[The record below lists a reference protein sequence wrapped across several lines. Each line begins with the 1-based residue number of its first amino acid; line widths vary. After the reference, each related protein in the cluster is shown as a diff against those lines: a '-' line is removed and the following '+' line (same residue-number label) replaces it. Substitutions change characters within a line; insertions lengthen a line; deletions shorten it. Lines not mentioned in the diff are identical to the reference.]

1 MPADSSAFLLT
12 EPPDEAPPHQPA
24 PLGWSGTSSFLLG
37 VLVILCMVVMYVQ
50 VSSLVDGA
58 PSLARHSLY
67 TDQRAELDIT
77 EVTTLPTS
85 AFAPVPDQV
94 SRGFTRAAQW
104 FRLEMPPG
112 LVGEAVVVV
121 QPSYLDDV
129 RVYTP
134 DPGVVTGWRLFQ
146 LGDRHPAPERS
157 RLDLGFSVG
166 FKPVAGQA
174 VFVRVRTL
182 NSHNIRVRVLQPAV
196 VDRENAVL
204 LVGFGVYC
212 GAVLVL
218 AAAAAVAALAYRD
231 RHWAANAA
239 FQLATLGAM
248 VFFFGLG
255 GRFLLP
261 GDPLL
266 ADQLASWFGFA
277 QYFTGALFYRLLFR
291 EYGAPAWLLH
301 LQSLLMLFLPL
312 QVLLTIGGRFD
323 LAMQASNLILP
334 LAVLVMGL
342 AVVFVRSDDVVLL
355 NLLRINTISTTM
367 FFLLAYAT
375 HEGLIEARFL
385 HLYPGVF
392 ISLMTA
398 VLLHLTLLRRRELL
412 GREQEGTQRTLAL
425 VRQQVQ
431 FERRRRL
438 EDGRF
443 LGMLMHEMRSPLS
456 VVAVAVGAL
465 ERKLGDEEAGLR
477 TGGKSV
483 ERDLRRIGTSVGQMR
498 SVLQQV
504 QAVSEL
510 EHLMGGHGLAQKP
523 GFVQDRCEADALM
536 GRLRDLLAQEPR
548 VDASEMRPRAPGRL
562 VRGSAP
568 LVEMMVRNLLDNAL
582 KYSPP
587 ESVVRCACELRTGVF
602 DVVGLTIRV
611 SNRIGPV
618 GAPDPARLFGKYYR
632 APLAHQHSGSGL
644 GLYWVRGTARL
655 CGGDVEFEQRDDD
668 VSFGLVL
675 TFVGDNE

>member
-1 MPADSSAFLLT
+1 MPAESSAFLLT
-12 EPPDEAPPHQPA
+12 EPPDEDV
-24 PLGWSGTSSFLLG
+24 PLRPVSMGWSGTSSFLLG
-37 VLVILCMVVMYVQ
+37 ILVILCMMVLYVQ
-50 VSSLVDGA
+50 VSSLADGS
-58 PSLARHSLY
+58 PSLARHGLY

-77 EVTTLPTS
+77 EITRLSGTAFVT
-85 AFAPVPDQV
+85 VPDQV
-94 SRGFTRAAQW
+94 AQGFTSAVQW
-104 FRLEMPPG
+104 FRLEVPPD
-112 LVGEAVVVV
+112 LAGEAVVVV

-129 RVYTP
+129 RVYVP
-134 DPGVVTGWRLFQ
+134 DPVRLTGWRLYQ
-146 LGDRHPAPERS
+146 LGDRYPAQERS
-157 RLDLGFSVG
+157 RVDLGFSVA
-166 FKPVAGQA
+166 FKPVAGEA
-174 VFVRVRTL
+174 VYVRVRTL
-182 NSHNIRVRVLQPAV
+182 NAHNIRVRVLLPAV
-196 VDRENAVL
+196 AARENTVL

-255 GRFLLP
+255 GQFLLRN
-261 GDPLL
+261 DPLL

-301 LQSLLMLFLPL
+301 LQSLLLLFLPL
-312 QVLLTIGGRFD
+312 QVMLTIGDRFD
-323 LAMQASNLILP
+323 LAMQASTLILP
-334 LAVLVMGL
+334 LAVMVSGL
-342 AVVFVRSDDVVLL
+342 AVLFVRSDDVVLL
-355 NLLRINTISTTM
+355 NLLRINTISTTV
-367 FFLLAYAT
+367 FFVLAYAT
-375 HEGLIEARFL
+375 HQGLIEPRFL

-392 ISLMTA
+392 ISLVTA
-398 VLLHLTLLRRRELL
+398 VVLHLTLLRRRELL
-412 GREQEGTQRTLAL
+412 GREQDGTQRILAL

-456 VVAVAVGAL
+456 VIAVATSAV
-465 ERKLGDEEAGLR
+465 ERKLGGEGRGDGTAL
-477 TGGKSV
+477 SV
-483 ERDLRRIGTSVGQMR
+483 DRDLRRIGRSVGQMR

-510 EHLMGGHGLAQKP
+510 EHHMGGHAAAPRP
-523 GFVQDRCEADALM
+523 GFLQDRCEADALVA
-536 GRLRDLLAQEPR
+536 RLRTLLAPHRR
-548 VDASEMRPRAPGRL
+548 VDVSQLVPRAVGRL

-568 LVEMMVRNLLDNAL
+568 LVEMMIRNLVDNAL

-587 ESVVRCACELRTGVF
+587 ESTVRCSCELRTGVV
-602 DVVGLTIRV
+602 DVVGLTIWV
-611 SNRIGPV
+611 TNRIGPV
-618 GAPDPARLFGKYYR
+618 GAPDPSQLFGKYYR

-655 CGGDVEFEQRDDD
+655 CGGDVEYEQHEDD

-675 TFVGDNE
+675 TFVGDSE

>member
-1 MPADSSAFLLT
+1 MAAESSAFLLT
-12 EPPDEAPPHQPA
+12 EPPEEALAHHPVS
-24 PLGWSGTSSFLLG
+24 LGWSGTSSFLLG
-37 VLVILCMVVMYVQ
+37 VLVILCMVVLYVQ
-50 VSSLVDGA
+50 VSSLADGA
-58 PSLARHSLY
+58 PSLARHGLY
-67 TDQRAELDIT
+67 TDERAELDTT
-77 EVTTLPTS
+77 EVARLPQS
-85 AFAPVPDQV
+85 AFASVPDQV

-104 FRLEMPPG
+104 FRLEMPPD
-112 LVGEAVVVV
+112 LAGEAVVVV

-134 DPGVVTGWRLFQ
+134 DPGVVTGWRLHQ
-146 LGDRHPAPERS
+146 LGDRHPAQERS
-157 RLDLGFSVG
+157 RVDLGFSVA
-166 FKPVAGQA
+166 FKPEAGDV

-182 NSHNIRVRVLQPAV
+182 NSHNIRVRVLEPSV
-196 VDRENAVL
+196 SVRENAAL

-218 AAAAAVAALAYRD
+218 AAAASVAALAYRD

-255 GRFLLP
+255 GQYLLP
-261 GDPLL
+261 DDPLL

-277 QYFTGALFYRLLFR
+277 QYFTGALFYRQLFR
-291 EYGAPAWLLH
+291 EYGAPGWLLH
-301 LQSLLMLFLPL
+301 LQSLLLLFLPL
-312 QVLLTIGGRFD
+312 QILLTIGGRFD
-323 LAMQASNLILP
+323 LAMQATNLILP
-334 LAVLVMGL
+334 LAVLASGL

-367 FFLLAYAT
+367 FFVLAYAT
-375 HEGLIEARFL
+375 HRGLIEARFL

-392 ISLMTA
+392 ISLVTA
-398 VLLHLTLLRRRELL
+398 VVLHLTLLRRRELL

-456 VVAVAVGAL
+456 VIAVATGAL
-465 ERKLGDEEAGLR
+465 ERKLGAE
-477 TGGKSV
+477 GGGHGFGQSV

-498 SVLQQV
+498 SVLKQV

-510 EHLMGGHGLAQKP
+510 EHHMGGHASAERP
-523 GFVQDRCEADALM
+523 GFVQDRCEANALV
-536 GRLRDLLAQEPR
+536 GRLRALLAQEPR
-548 VDASEMRPRAPGRL
+548 IDTSDLVPRAAGRL

-568 LVEMMVRNLLDNAL
+568 LVEMMVRNLVDNAL

-587 ESVVRCACELRTGVF
+587 ESTVRCSCELRTGVF
-602 DVVGLTIRV
+602 DGVGLTIRV
-611 SNRIGPV
+611 TNRLGPV
-618 GAPDPARLFGKYYR
+618 GPPDPARLFGKYYR

>member
-1 MPADSSAFLLT
+1 MPADRSAFLLT
-12 EPPDEAPPHQPA
+12 EPPDEAPPHHPVS
-24 PLGWSGTSSFLLG
+24 LGWSGTSSFLLG
-37 VLVILCMVVMYVQ
+37 VLVILCMVVLYVQ
-50 VSSLVDGA
+50 VSSLADGA
-58 PSLARHSLY
+58 PSLARHGLY
-67 TDQRAELDIT
+67 TDGRAELDIT
-77 EVTTLPTS
+77 EVSRMPAG

-94 SRGFTRAAQW
+94 SLGFSRAAQW
-104 FRLEMPPG
+104 FRLDMPSDTA
-112 LVGEAVVVV
+112 GEAVVVV

-129 RVYTP
+129 RVYAPEPALT
-134 DPGVVTGWRLFQ
+134 TGWRLHQ
-146 LGDRHPAPERS
+146 LGDRHPAPS
-157 RLDLGFSVG
+157 RPRVDPGFSVALTL
-166 FKPVAGQA
+166 KAGEA

-182 NSHNIRVRVLQPAV
+182 NAHNIRVRVLQPDVAA
-196 VDRENAVL
+196 RENAVL

-212 GAVLVL
+212 GAVLAL
-218 AAAAAVAALAYRD
+218 AAAAAIAALAYRD

-255 GRFLLP
+255 GQVLLP

-301 LQSLLMLFLPL
+301 LQSLLLLFLPL
-312 QVLLTIGGRFD
+312 QILLTIGGRFD

-334 LAVLVMGL
+334 LAVLVSGL
-342 AVVFVRSDDVVLL
+342 AAVFVRSDDVVLL

-367 FFLLAYAT
+367 FFVLAYAT
-375 HEGLIEARFL
+375 HQGLIEARFL

-398 VLLHLTLLRRRELL
+398 VVLHLTLLRRRELL

-456 VVAVAVGAL
+456 VIAVAIGAL
-465 ERKLGDEEAGLR
+465 ERKLGGE
-477 TGGKSV
+477 GGGHSPGTPV
-483 ERDLRRIGTSVGQMR
+483 GRDLRRIGTSVGQMR

-510 EHLMGGHGLAQKP
+510 EHHMGGHDPGQRP
-523 GFVQDRCEADALM
+523 GFVQDRCEADALV
-536 GRLRDLLAQEPR
+536 GRLRALLAKEPR
-548 VDASEMRPRAPGRL
+548 VDISDLLPRASGRL

-568 LVEMMVRNLLDNAL
+568 LVEMMVRNLVDNAL

-587 ESVVRCACELRTGVF
+587 ESVVRCSCELRTGVF
-602 DVVGLTIRV
+602 DLVGLTIRV
-611 SNRIGPV
+611 TNRLGPV
-618 GAPDPARLFGKYYR
+618 GAPDPERLFGKYYR

-655 CGGDVEFEQRDDD
+655 CGGDVEFGQQDDD

-675 TFVGDNE
+675 TFVGENE